1 MIAPY
6 YHSARVTLYLG
17 DCIDVMRDMPDNSA
31 DAIITDLPYGT
42 TACKWDAIIPFEPMW
57 AQVKRVLKAN
67 GAFITTASQPF
78 TSALIMSNLNM
89 FRYELI
95 YEKSRSTGHG
105 NAKKMPMRSHENII
119 VFYQKL
125 PVFNP
130 QFTKGIPYHKIDRS
144 WPSPDSVLGRT
155 GFKIGDERRSSKRY
169 PRSVIY
175 INNPTI
181 YNGAHPTQ
189 KPVALMEYLINTY
202 TNEGDTVLDFCMGSG
217 STGVA
222 AMKLNRRFIGIELS
236 EEYCKIAK
244 ARIHAAELMAEADL
258 FKPKG

>member
-6 YHSARVTLYLG
+6 YHSDRVTLYLG
-17 DCIDVMRDMPDNSA
+17 DCKVIMPGMADNSV

-42 TACKWDAIIPFEPMW
+42 TACKWDTIIPFIPMW

-78 TSALIMSNLNM
+78 TSALIMSNLDW
-89 FRYELI
+89 FKYELI
-95 YEKSRSTGHG
+95 WEKEQGKQPLL
-105 NAKKMPMRSHENII
+105 AKIQPMKAHENII
-119 VFYQKL
+119 VFGGGRIKY
-125 PVFNP
+125 NP
-130 QFTKGIPYHKIDRS
+130 QMTTGEIYTDK
-144 WPSPDSVLGRT
+144 RT
-155 GFKIGDERRSSKRY
+155 CLIKSEHGDHYKVPIINKNTRY
-169 PRSVIY
+169 PISVVKFRQ
-175 INNPTI
+175 INSAGN
-181 YNGAHPTQ
+181 HPTQ

-236 EEYCKIAK
+236 EEYCEIAK